1 MLAQELIADSVNSA
15 LTARPARM
23 ASAKAIAQVVKRSA
37 MTNAATSRTTRT
49 IAVVVASRYA
59 VFQNL
64 PSSPLVRCLTTDHES
79 HSVRAVKAARVARAS
94 LINQSVQA
102 AKRSA
107 TTSVATSRATRTT
120 AVAAASRYV
129 FETPSI
135 RRSVRLLIADQHNS
149 ARVVK
154 VARVAHASPTS
165 QRVQTTR
172 SSAQAA
178 TSAATLKT
186 IRTTVA
192 IVTRRYAC
200 IDPHRMLGS

>member
-94 LINQSVQA
+94 LINQSAQVAKKSAMTNAATPKMIRTTVAAVASRFVIAYPLADPFVADQHNSARVVKAARAAHASLINQSAQA
-102 AKRSA
+102 VRRSA

-135 RRSVRLLIADQHNS
+135 RRSVRLLIAD
-149 ARVVK
+149 
-154 VARVAHASPTS
+154 
-165 QRVQTTR
+165 
-172 SSAQAA
+172 
-178 TSAATLKT
+178 
-186 IRTTVA
+186 
-192 IVTRRYAC
+192 
-200 IDPHRMLGS
+200 